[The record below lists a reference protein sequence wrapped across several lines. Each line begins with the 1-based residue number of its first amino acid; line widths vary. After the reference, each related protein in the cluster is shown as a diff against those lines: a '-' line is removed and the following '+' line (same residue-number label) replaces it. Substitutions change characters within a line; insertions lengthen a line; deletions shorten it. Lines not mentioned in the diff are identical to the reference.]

1 MFEELKDYIASHTKE
16 EIQEDWKE
24 TPEFESEM
32 TVEEWLNNYAEAENE
47 LLTAIEAI
55 RKNKEILMKDFEKKN
70 PGYYIKDVRTYPK
83 PNITIY
89 SKKDNKLIKPCVFLN
104 STGKYNL

>member
-24 TPEFESEM
+24 TPELLS
-32 TVEEWLNNYAEAENE
+32 NYAKAENE
-47 LLTAIEAI
+47 FFTATETI
-55 RKNKEILMKDFEKKN
+55 RKNKEILIKDFEEKN
-70 PGYYIKDVRTYPK
+70 PGYYIKDVHTYPK

-89 SKKDNKLIKPCVFLN
+89 SKKDNKLIKSCVFLN
-104 STGKYNL
+104 TTGKYNL

>member
-1 MFEELKDYIASHTKE
+1 MTAQELLS
-16 EIQEDWKE
+16 
-24 TPEFESEM
+24 
-32 TVEEWLNNYAEAENE
+32 NYAKAENE

-55 RKNKEILMKDFEKKN
+55 WKNKEILIKDFEKKN
-70 PGYYIKDVRTYPK
+70 PGYYIKDVHTYPK

-89 SKKDNKLIKPCVFLN
+89 SKKDNKLIKSCVFLN